1 MSEETVRILIVDDEQ
16 DVREPMA
23 QFLRSE
29 GYDVRT
35 AGDGVEA
42 LERMAEMPADIVL
55 SDVRM
60 PRLDGMELLQ
70 RLRSEY
76 PDTSVI
82 MFTAYGTEAS
92 AVAAIKAGASEYV
105 LKPVVFEDMQQK
117 ILRVWDEARA
127 RRSRASSSR
136 PGAGRAPAGAGAGD
150 ESPGDARGGTA
161 TAADER
167 TEDAAG
173 VSAQAAPASA
183 LEAILGR
190 SPQIEALK
198 RFVARVARA
207 GSPALIHGES
217 GTGKELV
224 ARALHELSTR
234 RDEPFVAIN
243 CAAIPEQLLESEFFG
258 HRRGAF
264 TGAVADKPG
273 LFETAG
279 AGTIFLDEVAELPMP
294 MQAKLLRAL
303 EEREVTPVG
312 DTRPV
317 PVRATVVA
325 ASARRLQDEVE
336 AGRFRLDLYFRI
348 NVIEIEVPPLRERR
362 GDARFL
368 AEAFLRQARE
378 RLLTE
383 AERFS
388 EAALEAIDRYG
399 WPGNVRELRNVVE
412 RAAVLARGREIE
424 LADLPDAVVSG
435 AAATPSRRLRDAVRA
450 FERDYIVR
458 TLRDCGGDKRA
469 AADVLGIGLSS
480 LYRKLDEYG
489 IE

>member
-1 MSEETVRILIVDDEQ
+1 MSERTIRVLIVDDEH

-23 QFLRSE
+23 EFLRSE
-29 GYDVRT
+29 GFDVRT

-42 LERMAEMPADIVL
+42 LEQLATAPADIVL

-70 RLRSEY
+70 RIRTEH
-76 PDTSVI
+76 PDTRVI

-117 ILRVWDEARA
+117 ILRVWDESRGTTAAGAAAPRTRGGAARA
-127 RRSRASSSR
+127 
-136 PGAGRAPAGAGAGD
+136 GATAEPAGAGPADEAHAKMEAD
-150 ESPGDARGGTA
+150 ESAVG
-161 TAADER
+161 
-167 TEDAAG
+167 
-173 VSAQAAPASA
+173 APASA
-183 LEAILGR
+183 LDAILGG
-190 SPQIEALK
+190 SPQVEALK

-224 ARALHELSTR
+224 ARALHELSRR

-264 TGAVADKPG
+264 TGAVTDKPG
-273 LFETAG
+273 LFVTAG
-279 AGTIFLDEVAELPMP
+279 AGTLFLDEVAELPMP

-317 PVRATVVA
+317 PVQATVVA
-325 ASARRLQDEVE
+325 ASARRLQDEVD

-368 AEAFLRQARE
+368 AETFLRQTRR

-388 EAALEAIDRYG
+388 DAALEAIDRYH

-412 RAAVLARGREIE
+412 RAAVMARGPEIE
-424 LADLPDAVVSG
+424 LSDLPDAVVTG
-435 AAATPSRRLRDAVRA
+435 AGHATPRRLRDAVRA
-450 FERDYIVR
+450 FERDFIVR
-458 TLRDCGGDKRA
+458 TLRECGGDKRA